1 MHDQSEERYLEFSA
15 ASHIYRSLFYICSK
29 RSVMSFLSLSN
40 SKSKQYLSE
49 EFKTD
54 LVLWLTPCDL
64 DQTQESDRN
73 KQSCEEVSWRGR
85 MSKGRGKLKTQRNAL
100 CQTKLPFETSC
111 TRNHWVKTSSDLQWH
126 CLHVITL
133 VSLHI
138 GLVQKKQGTECIGGI
153 QAV

>member
-1 MHDQSEERYLEFSA
+1 MHDQSEKRYLEFSA

-49 EFKTD
+49 EFETD

-85 MSKGRGKLKTQRNAL
+85 MRKGRGKLKTQRNAL
-100 CQTKLPFETSC
+100 CQTELPFETSR
-111 TRNHWVKTSSDLQWH
+111 TRNHRVKTSSDLQ
-126 CLHVITL
+126 
-133 VSLHI
+133 
-138 GLVQKKQGTECIGGI
+138 
-153 QAV
+153 

>member
-1 MHDQSEERYLEFSA
+1 MHDQSEKRYLEFSA

-49 EFKTD
+49 EFETD

-85 MSKGRGKLKTQRNAL
+85 MRKGRGKLKTQRNAL
-100 CQTKLPFETSC
+100 CQTELPFETSR
-111 TRNHWVKTSSDLQWH
+111 TRNHRVKTSSDLQWH
-126 CLHVITL
+126 SLHVITL